1 MYSLPYRCFVS
12 CILPPLALSIVLG
25 CQSGAYGQSP
35 VSAEQNGAS
44 KQAQN
49 ATSASNSNSAVKSN
63 SAIKSN
69 SAKSSAPKVVPSGQ
83 SNSTSQASGKSSS
96 ASAGSG
102 AKAARVVEAG
112 SAQGLVRNIDN
123 NKVVTEARVVVRHSE
138 GKHEQQDMLTN
149 SDGVFSF
156 RNLPV
161 GDWILT
167 VTADGMF
174 AYSDKFTVLANESK
188 QLKIDM
194 ESVEGYEI
202 LRITGKRTLIHPD
215 QIGSRTHINKMLLHD
230 IGDGNNLQQV
240 LNTTPG
246 VLPDTAGN
254 IIVRGE
260 HNSLNYVVDGA
271 VLPEAAGVLQQAQF
285 ASPRS
290 LQSVDVDIGGYQARD
305 GGGPLGAVV
314 RMKSMPVQ
322 DKPVFEYGSQL
333 GGPLNG
339 GVNYYASS
347 ALSQDK
353 NSKWNRVAA
362 ESSGSV
368 YSTLLGTQPPTV
380 QFRRNGRLDMNLLSK
395 VVYRPTDKDTL
406 KLILGINETFMHQ
419 PTPVISANVGV
430 KLNEHDAANYL
441 IGHYNHQ
448 FSKWF
453 DQSNFYV
460 VNSFYTQKLT
470 SSNVFDPQP
479 IINGDGLLQS
489 VAPYGKRKNYA
500 LSLQGDISKTAFK
513 SHHLLA
519 GFLSEFRPVSTFY
532 NGTYRNAD
540 TTATLNAVAD
550 ANGQIGDTRNQINST
565 NQQIFSTQQGILAS
579 TLAGDTDTADALTDS
594 LGDLQ
599 ASLSDLNSQLN
610 SINPNPFPLGQVVS
624 PFTGQAGGPQLQGN
638 VGKFKA
644 FRLLQSAYLQDSW
657 TPNKGF
663 LKRLTV
669 DAGVRADVYYGFFG
683 NTLRLAQLLAS
694 TPGVPFFDINQFK
707 SQKVGNAQAS
717 GRYGASFALTKN
729 TVLRGSYS
737 QIFQPP
743 PVDLLVRP
751 FNINDGP
758 QPNGQ
763 WNGAIKPMHATR
775 GKLIDTSIETQLGPR
790 FVARTNLFYKHL
802 LDVGDELP
810 INNTLLY
817 QRLTLSAL
825 EAYGVEQR
833 IDMKPSKEGQGFY
846 GYLSN
851 TVSANY
857 LRGTK
862 RDTGGIYDIDPTPPD
877 EKYIDHDRRESGT
890 AALGYR
896 TKNFWILPNM
906 TVWSGFLDGRD
917 PAIYGPHPP
926 RSPVLTLF
934 NVNAGYNIP
943 KDKKNKSSR
952 LMPTAIELR
961 VQNLLNSR
969 APINLGSPY
978 QGTRYTLPFR
988 FIVGMNWSV

>member
-1 MYSLPYRCFVS
+1 MRSSALPRCIGGLLSL
-12 CILPPLALSIVLG
+12 LALSIASSYKSTAFA
-25 CQSGAYGQSP
+25 QSSHP
-35 VSAEQNGAS
+35 AEA
-44 KQAQN
+44 
-49 ATSASNSNSAVKSN
+49 
-63 SAIKSN
+63 
-69 SAKSSAPKVVPSGQ
+69 
-83 SNSTSQASGKSSS
+83 SSS
-96 ASAGSG
+96 ATKASSAKAKSKAGAVSPSSAAPASNLKPPSVGSG
-102 AKAARVVEAG
+102 SAPASNGGSKAARVLESG

-123 NKVVTEARVVVRHSE
+123 SKVVTEARVVVRHAE

-149 SDGVFSF
+149 SEGVFAFKS
-156 RNLPV
+156 LPA
-161 GDWILT
+161 GDWVIT

-188 QLKIDM
+188 QLKIEM

-260 HNSLNYVVDGA
+260 HNALNYVVDGA
-271 VLPEAAGVLQQAQF
+271 ILPEAAGVLQQAQF

-322 DKPVFEYGSQL
+322 DKPVFDYGSQL
-333 GGPLNG
+333 GSPLNG

-362 ESSGSV
+362 ESSGSI
-368 YSTLLGTQPPTV
+368 YSTLLGTQAPTV

-579 TLAGDTDTADALTDS
+579 SLAGDTDTADALTDS

-599 ASLSDLNSQLN
+599 ASLGDLNSQLN

-657 TPNKGF
+657 TPN
-663 LKRLTV
+663 
-669 DAGVRADVYYGFFG
+669 
-683 NTLRLAQLLAS
+683 
-694 TPGVPFFDINQFK
+694 
-707 SQKVGNAQAS
+707 
-717 GRYGASFALTKN
+717 
-729 TVLRGSYS
+729 
-737 QIFQPP
+737 
-743 PVDLLVRP
+743 
-751 FNINDGP
+751 
-758 QPNGQ
+758 
-763 WNGAIKPMHATR
+763 
-775 GKLIDTSIETQLGPR
+775 
-790 FVARTNLFYKHL
+790 
-802 LDVGDELP
+802 
-810 INNTLLY
+810 
-817 QRLTLSAL
+817 
-825 EAYGVEQR
+825 
-833 IDMKPSKEGQGFY
+833 
-846 GYLSN
+846 
-851 TVSANY
+851 
-857 LRGTK
+857 
-862 RDTGGIYDIDPTPPD
+862 
-877 EKYIDHDRRESGT
+877 
-890 AALGYR
+890 
-896 TKNFWILPNM
+896 
-906 TVWSGFLDGRD
+906 
-917 PAIYGPHPP
+917 
-926 RSPVLTLF
+926 
-934 NVNAGYNIP
+934 
-943 KDKKNKSSR
+943 
-952 LMPTAIELR
+952 
-961 VQNLLNSR
+961 
-969 APINLGSPY
+969 
-978 QGTRYTLPFR
+978 
-988 FIVGMNWSV
+988 